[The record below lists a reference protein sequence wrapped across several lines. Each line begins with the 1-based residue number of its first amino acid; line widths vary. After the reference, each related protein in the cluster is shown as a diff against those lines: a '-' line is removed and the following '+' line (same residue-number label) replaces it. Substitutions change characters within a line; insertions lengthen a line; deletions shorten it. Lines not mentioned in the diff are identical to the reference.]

1 MSNHGRLLTVEEF
14 ATRTGKKPA
23 TIRQK
28 IWRREI
34 DFLRIGRSIR
44 FTEEMVSKVIESA
57 FVPAIQQ

>member
-1 MSNHGRLLTVEEF
+1 MEPRHRLLTVEQYAE
-14 ATRTGKKPA
+14 ATGKKPN

-44 FTEEMVSKVIESA
+44 FTDSMVEKALENSY
-57 FVPAIQQ
+57 VPALNR